1 MNRYV
6 SSEATRSVYAALSAK
21 NASLRAAAVGLLAGR
36 HRAQGTPSE
45 ARGSSVVA

>member
-21 NASLRAAAVGLLAGR
+21 NASLRAAAVGSWRGVIAPR
-36 HRAQGTPSE
+36 RTPSE
-45 ARGSSVVA
+45 ARGSSAVA